1 MDLRKTKLLIEV
13 IIILMTI
20 VFIWQALNDNLSKI
34 FGTYRINIYVGVL
47 VILGAINLVLSY
59 VIRKT
64 DK

>member
-1 MDLRKTKLLIEV
+1 MDLRKIKLLIEV

-20 VFIWQALNDNLSKI
+20 VFIWQAFNNNLSEI

-59 VIRKT
+59 VIRKM